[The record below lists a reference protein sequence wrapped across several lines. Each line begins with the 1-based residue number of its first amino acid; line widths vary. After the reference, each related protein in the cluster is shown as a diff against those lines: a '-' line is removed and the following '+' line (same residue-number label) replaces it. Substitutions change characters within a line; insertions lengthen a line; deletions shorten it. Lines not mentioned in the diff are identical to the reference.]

1 MVMSSGSKSQF
12 GSGVPA
18 AALAKRSSS
27 VVVAPSAMLWQK
39 PVPPSP
45 RAALNV
51 VGSHSSNATTC
62 AMPGESLAGD
72 DESHPNPDATIATTP
87 TQMLLRNMDLLLA
100 GAAGAGQ

>member
-1 MVMSSGSKSQF
+1 MLMSSGSKSQF

-27 VVVAPSAMLWQK
+27 VVVAPSATLWQK

-51 VGSHSSNATTC
+51 VGSHSSNATTW
-62 AMPGESLAGD
+62 AMPGESLD
-72 DESHPNPDATIATTP
+72 EDESHPSPDATIATTP

-100 GAAGAGQ
+100 